1 VRDGKITPKVV
12 MLAGGAGNG
21 KTHAVQHLLEQI
33 AEDKPGLSAEFRK
46 RSKDRL
52 VKFDLG
58 GADRSLFSKQIQGIK
73 QLLVVQD
80 ASEADPSGTSPE
92 ELLNSAIREA
102 LGSEGIMLMVC
113 VNRGVL
119 YGSAAK
125 AQTPGGPQAVADF
138 LSNVVLCLDPLGID
152 RDCWPMGSNKDC
164 FVWPLDIDS
173 LFEAVGKDVP
183 SVGHQVLAAIY
194 DQKWSLVGEI
204 SDACPLLYARN
215 LLSQDR
221 SRKAFAD
228 LFRVYEVLAGRNI
241 PFRGM
246 LSSFSYL
253 LTMGRSG
260 DEPQPSRLA
269 RIALGDL
276 HFASGI
282 PAAWSLY
289 SRSLPFLMFPRL
301 PTTEALREKL
311 SSVKSRDEL
320 GFLVLLADEVDRLN
334 ALVTIR
340 ALTPGADLFC
350 SSASG
355 WSDLVDPAVC
365 SPERKVLEAAFEGAS
380 SSDIDSLE
388 QLEELCHLD
397 PSRAMS
403 LISSGIDAGSHA
415 VLRHLCDCRSKIGEL
430 MERHQLFEL
439 QWFSRWISRL
449 FASIAKRSLGVICIM
464 RGSRLV
470 QNGPLIAEYMGMS
483 ERPDLDKVSSVS
495 NFIFAGDSDE
505 DGDHV
510 IQLGKGLCQP
520 YPEAGS
526 ASLKFESGVPD
537 VSIPKNVGIGEGST
551 RPRFGGVVIE
561 IGEDKVSFKMPVTPS
576 MYFLVCDMRDKNL
589 LAGSVPA
596 AIRGAI
602 DAFRLGYDG
611 VQVHDKTKFKLKLG
625 NSEKNVRINSLP
637 QANILER

>member
-1 VRDGKITPKVV
+1 
-12 MLAGGAGNG
+12 
-21 KTHAVQHLLEQI
+21 
-33 AEDKPGLSAEFRK
+33 
-46 RSKDRL
+46 
-52 VKFDLG
+52 
-58 GADRSLFSKQIQGIK
+58 
-73 QLLVVQD
+73 
-80 ASEADPSGTSPE
+80 
-92 ELLNSAIREA
+92 
-102 LGSEGIMLMVC
+102 
-113 VNRGVL
+113 
-119 YGSAAK
+119 
-125 AQTPGGPQAVADF
+125 
-138 LSNVVLCLDPLGID
+138 
-152 RDCWPMGSNKDC
+152 MGSHKDC

-276 HFASGI
+276 HFASSI

-334 ALVTIR
+334 SLVTTR

-380 SSDIDSLE
+380 QGDIESLE